1 VSGRAPWAG
10 LGPGFARLWTAAA
23 VSNLGDGAALVAAP
37 LLAAGVSRDPA
48 DVAAV
53 AVAAQL
59 PWLLLSLHAGALV
72 DRLDRRALMVTADLL
87 RAAALTLLGLCALAG
102 WASIP
107 LIAAMAFAATAG
119 DVIFTGASHALLP
132 ALVPRERLQS
142 ANARLTGSE
151 VVANGFLGQPLAG
164 ALFAISLGLPFLVD
178 AATFVG
184 SALILLGLRG
194 RFRAPPAGARAG
206 ARLRR
211 DIAEGL
217 RWLWRDA
224 PMRTLTGVLAVTNLV
239 SGMQLALL
247 VLFALQVLGMG
258 AAGYGL
264 LLVAAAAGAL
274 LGSVLAPA
282 LSRRAGPVPTA
293 VGAILVEGIAL
304 LALGLGSSAYLA
316 AGMLAVGGMVG
327 TVWHITTLSLRQATI
342 PDRLIGRVISAQRV
356 VGAGTV
362 PLGALLGGLLAD
374 ALGLRAPFLL
384 GGAVLIVTGA
394 AALALAPRL
403 DPGGDGVGL
412 VSRPSIAGNSPMTG
426 P

>member
-1 VSGRAPWAG
+1 MRRAPWRG
-10 LGPGFARLWTAAA
+10 IGPGFPRVWTAAA

-37 LLAAGVSRDPA
+37 LLAATVSRDPA

-53 AVAAQL
+53 AVAAHL

-72 DRLDRRALMVTADLL
+72 DRLDRRALMVAADLL
-87 RAAALTLLGLCALAG
+87 RAAALALLGLCALAG

-107 LIAAMAFAATAG
+107 LIAAVAFTATAG
-119 DVIFTGASHALLP
+119 DVVFTGASHALLP
-132 ALVPRERLQS
+132 ALVPRERLQG
-142 ANARLTGSE
+142 ANARLTGAE
-151 VVANGFLGQPLAG
+151 VVANGFLGAPLAG

-194 RFRAPPAGARAG
+194 RFRAPPAEAG
-206 ARLRR
+206 AGVRLRR

-217 RWLWRDA
+217 RWLWRDG

-239 SGMQLALL
+239 TGMQLAVL

-258 AAGYGL
+258 AADYGL
-264 LLVAAAAGAL
+264 LLVAAAGGAL
-274 LGSVLAPA
+274 LGSVLAPG
-282 LSRRAGPVPTA
+282 LSRRAGAVPTA
-293 VGAILVEGIAL
+293 VSAILVEGMAL
-304 LALGLGSSAYLA
+304 LALGLCSSGYLA
-316 AGMLAVGGMVG
+316 AAMLALGGMVG
-327 TVWHITTLSLRQATI
+327 AVWHITTLSLRQATI
-342 PDRLIGRVISAQRV
+342 PDRLIGRVTSAQRL

-362 PLGALLGGLLAD
+362 PAGALLGGLLAGG
-374 ALGLRAPFLL
+374 LGLRAPFLI
-384 GGAVLIVTGA
+384 GGAVLIATGA

-403 DPGGDGVGL
+403 GVREGGGGL
-412 VSRPSIAGNSPMTG
+412 VSRRSIAGNSPMTE